1 MSCRVL
7 GFYHISNGDIYD
19 GEWIEGQR
27 NGKGKF
33 KSINEEYLGYWKNNK
48 KKWDGHVN

>member
-1 MSCRVL
+1 MQGIGVL
-7 GFYHISNGDIYD
+7 SFSNGDIYD

-48 KKWDGHVN
+48 KMGWAR